1 LLVLSLA
8 VVQGSSNRAKL
19 GRTRSV
25 ALPSYAILDENA
37 QPIIASSGKVGFV
50 SSVTGGTLISFSVTS
65 GKVISTLVVGETAGP
80 ISMIEAAGRRLIAV
94 PALSDASQGLAP
106 TVSIVDAKSARR
118 LDVKSLLVLPADA
131 QITTATRPVLTRDGR
146 FCLIASSF
154 SEPHLFSFDVETG
167 QLVSQL
173 SLVGRP
179 SEMAFHDEGG
189 KRRLAISSAVAN
201 SVSIIDV
208 EAEGQLSLASSFTP
222 TGARLDEANNP
233 AFSGDGRTLYIA
245 ASEGDQLFAIDA
257 DSGAQTA
264 SISVISPQRISV
276 ARSASADL
284 VGVIRIRRPS
294 ANNSGGVTIVRSEN
308 NRLIAQSDFTP
319 PDGID
324 FSRANNVVFDKEGTV
339 AFVGS
344 TTGVLFAFSAET
356 GELEAHQI
364 IGSELRRIA
373 LSERAQSVVAVRST
387 PGSDE
392 VVIIGFEQGDAAE
405 SEETDPVIELLKPD
419 VVDQGRKKNLRLIVR
434 GQNFAE
440 GASLLVDGNEVPADL
455 VKGGKSLEARLSR
468 SLFAQAGDI
477 RIEVKAAN
485 GAVSMGQPRSPS
497 ATPPV

>member
-1 LLVLSLA
+1 M
-8 VVQGSSNRAKL
+8 
-19 GRTRSV
+19 

-80 ISMIEAAGRRLIAV
+80 ISMVEAAGRRLIAV

-154 SEPHLFSFDVETG
+154 SEPHLFSFDIETG

-208 EAEGQLSLASSFTP
+208 DAEGQLSLASSFAP

-284 VGVIRIRRPS
+284 V
-294 ANNSGGVTIVRSEN
+294 
-308 NRLIAQSDFTP
+308 
-319 PDGID
+319 
-324 FSRANNVVFDKEGTV
+324 
-339 AFVGS
+339 
-344 TTGVLFAFSAET
+344 
-356 GELEAHQI
+356 
-364 IGSELRRIA
+364 
-373 LSERAQSVVAVRST
+373 
-387 PGSDE
+387 
-392 VVIIGFEQGDAAE
+392 
-405 SEETDPVIELLKPD
+405 
-419 VVDQGRKKNLRLIVR
+419 
-434 GQNFAE
+434 
-440 GASLLVDGNEVPADL
+440 
-455 VKGGKSLEARLSR
+455 
-468 SLFAQAGDI
+468 
-477 RIEVKAAN
+477 
-485 GAVSMGQPRSPS
+485 
-497 ATPPV
+497 